1 LKNVTSEPMARR
13 RWEATKDAVNENCRI
28 SILATA
34 GSIGIARHPIVVGP
48 VEVDPAKLEF
58 TFHSA
63 QLRVGDRLDQVLQVA
78 VDPPYCGPRVDANAF
93 STHPAKPI
101 TAPLVASITKIRSL
115 VRKWT
120 ILHLHHQLKLAS
132 YWSEDADDGI
142 GNRGAALLS
151 LIATA

>member
-13 RWEATKDAVNENCRI
+13 RWEATKDVVNENCRI

-78 VDPPYCGPRVDANAF
+78 VDLMRTARGCECVFHASCQTDNRPAGRLDHQDTIDNHRREANRDIF
-93 STHPAKPI
+93 H
-101 TAPLVASITKIRSL
+101 R
-115 VRKWT
+115 W
-120 ILHLHHQLKLAS
+120 
-132 YWSEDADDGI
+132 
-142 GNRGAALLS
+142 
-151 LIATA
+151 